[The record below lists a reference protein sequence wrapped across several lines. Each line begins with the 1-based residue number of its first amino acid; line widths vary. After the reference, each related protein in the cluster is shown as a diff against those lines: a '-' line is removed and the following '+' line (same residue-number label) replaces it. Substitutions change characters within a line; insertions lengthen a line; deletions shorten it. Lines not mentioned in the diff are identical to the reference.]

1 MLCGCS
7 MDNPYTIYATI
18 GETQVIEASLNGPN
32 NIEAEVTIPR
42 VIVEPYD
49 QYDGPYSLVP
59 RFYEQK
65 LETKNKTLIDD
76 VTVEVIPAH
85 EVTNPA
91 GGLTVTIG

>member
-1 MLCGCS
+1 MTTYG
-7 MDNPYTIYATI
+7 TITGRLDGACVLHGTL
-18 GETQVIEASLNGPN
+18 EARGQLTGTLTLPN
-32 NIEAEVTIPR
+32 LTPPVHPS
-42 VIVEPYD
+42 
-49 QYDGPYSLVP
+49 YDGPYEVTP

-65 LETKNKTLIDD
+65 LETKEKLMIDD

>member
-1 MLCGCS
+1 MEQFRQLTG
-7 MDNPYTIYATI
+7 TIQLRQTI
-18 GETQVIEASLNGPN
+18 TGKVQLKEVLTGVVQLPN
-32 NIEAEVTIPR
+32 LTPPVHPS
-42 VIVEPYD
+42 
-49 QYDGPYSLVP
+49 YDGPYEVTP

-65 LETKNKTLIDD
+65 LGTKEKLMTDD

>member
-1 MLCGCS
+1 MEQFRQLTGTLQERQKITGQIQI
-7 MDNPYTIYATI
+7 NNA
-18 GETQVIEASLNGPN
+18 LNGIVQIPN
-32 NIEAEVTIPR
+32 LSPPVHPSF
-42 VIVEPYD
+42 
-49 QYDGPYSLVP
+49 DGPYEVTP

-65 LETKNKTLIDD
+65 LETKEKLMIDD